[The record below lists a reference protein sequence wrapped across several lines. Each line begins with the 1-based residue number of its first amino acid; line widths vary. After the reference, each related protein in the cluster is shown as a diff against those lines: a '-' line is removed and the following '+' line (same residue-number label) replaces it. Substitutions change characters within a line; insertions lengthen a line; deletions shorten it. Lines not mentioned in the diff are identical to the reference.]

1 MAMAVTSRTSSKMT
15 SGEKHPSSGEEASSG
30 DAHADLR
37 TFGRY
42 VIEKK
47 LGEGGMGAV
56 YRAVDSNLKR
66 AVALK
71 ILPRDKA
78 TNDILVKR
86 FQAEAQA
93 AAQLRHKNIVCVYD
107 SGELD
112 GYLYIAMEYVD
123 GIDVQDLVMR
133 KGGLSVK
140 RSLDIIKQ
148 VARALEHAH
157 GQTIVHRDIKPAN
170 LLIDRDG
177 NVKLADMGLAR
188 SIAETEEAGITRAG
202 TTVGTVDYMSPE
214 QARDSKSADCR
225 SDMYS
230 LGATWY
236 HMLAGRP
243 LFPHGDLLNKI
254 TAHASQDPPDPRDIR
269 PNVPESVVQIMHRM
283 LEKKPDHRYQT
294 PTDLLHDLENGF
306 SGDNASVDGAADGR
320 ESVLSLDILAGL
332 AEEETA
338 ADAEIRSRKRS
349 TRSKRP
355 ANRSLD
361 VDQPASALPETAILN
376 VKKDRHFEKDG
387 SSADV
392 ATSTRPRKKKPQS
405 RKATA
410 GRKSSPKIPKKT
422 PSASDTMT
430 DTSATSSAIPSR
442 REVMLARNVRHRR
455 AAESRRQMTVF
466 GVCAA
471 GVLIVGYLIFSAMS
485 GPSASE
491 PPPAPSGPGAQVSP
505 ASPDAGGGSP
515 VRAGGSA
522 VPNRQ
527 PPRRVE

>member
-1 MAMAVTSRTSSKMT
+1 MAMAVASRKSLKMN
-15 SGEKHPSSGEEASSG
+15 SEEKHPSSGDEVSAEGASG
-30 DAHADLR
+30 DLR

-42 VIEKK
+42 IIEKK

-66 AVALK
+66 TVALK
-71 ILPRDKA
+71 VLPRDKA
-78 TNDILVKR
+78 KNDILVKR

-170 LLIDRDG
+170 LLIDREG

-254 TAHASQDPPDPRDIR
+254 TAHATQPPPDPRDIR
-269 PNVPESVVQIMHRM
+269 PNVPESVVRIMHRM
-283 LEKKPDHRYQT
+283 LEKKPDRRYQT
-294 PTDLLHDLENGF
+294 PTDLLHDLEHGF
-306 SGDNASVDGAADGR
+306 SGEDSGGTDSESKSSR
-320 ESVLSLDILAGL
+320 EGVLSFDILAGL

-338 ADAEIRSRKRS
+338 ADAEIRSRKSSARS
-349 TRSKRP
+349 DRGSHRSDGEFPK
-355 ANRSLD
+355 STM
-361 VDQPASALPETAILN
+361 PETAILS
-376 VKKDRHFEKDG
+376 VQAGG
-387 SSADV
+387 SSATVD
-392 ATSTRPRKKKPQS
+392 APAKPRRKKPKT
-405 RKATA
+405 KKGTK
-410 GRKSSPKIPKKT
+410 GRKSSPAISKKS
-422 PSASDTMT
+422 PSSSETLSDTST
-430 DTSATSSAIPSR
+430 TSSAIPSR

-455 AAESRRQMTVF
+455 AAESRRQMTIF
-466 GVCAA
+466 GVSAA
-471 GVLIVGYLIFSAMS
+471 GILIIGYMIISAMS
-485 GPSASE
+485 GSPAPE
-491 PPPAPSGPGAQVSP
+491 PNVPDDVKPPAAPATSGPSTP
-505 ASPDAGGGSP
+505 AGNSTAP
-515 VRAGGSA
+515 V
-522 VPNRQ
+522 RQ

>member
-15 SGEKHPSSGEEASSG
+15 SEEKHPSSGEEASSG

-66 AVALK
+66 TVALK

-283 LEKKPDHRYQT
+283 LEKKPDRRYQT

-306 SGDNASVDGAADGR
+306 SGDNATVDKAAEGR

-361 VDQPASALPETAILN
+361 GDRPASALPETAILN
-376 VKKDRHFEKDG
+376 VQKDG
-387 SSADV
+387 SSADI

-422 PSASDTMT
+422 PSASETMT

-455 AAESRRQMTVF
+455 AAESRKQMTVF

-491 PPPAPSGPGAQVSP
+491 LPAPSGHGSQVSP
-505 ASPDAGGGSP
+505 ASSGAGGRTP

-522 VPNRQ
+522 ATNRQ

>member
-1 MAMAVTSRTSSKMT
+1 MT
-15 SGEKHPSSGEEASSG
+15 SEEKYPSSGKEASSG

-66 AVALK
+66 TVALK

-148 VARALEHAH
+148 VAKALEHAH
-157 GQTIVHRDIKPAN
+157 VQTIVHRDIKPAN

-254 TAHASQDPPDPRDIR
+254 TAHASQAPPDPRDIR

-283 LEKKPDHRYQT
+283 LEKSPDRRYQT

-306 SGDNASVDGAADGR
+306 SGDSATGDGATDGR

-349 TRSKRP
+349 TKSKRSSG
-355 ANRSLD
+355 RSPD
-361 VDQPASALPETAILN
+361 VDRPASALPKTAILS
-376 VKKDRHFEKDG
+376 VQRDG

-392 ATSTRPRKKKPQS
+392 ATSTRPRKKKRQS
-405 RKATA
+405 RKGTA
-410 GRKSSPKIPKKT
+410 GRKSSPKIPKKV
-422 PSASDTMT
+422 PSASDTMA

-471 GVLIVGYLIFSAMS
+471 GLVVVGYLIFSSMS
-485 GPSASE
+485 GPSKSV
-491 PPPAPSGPGAQVSP
+491 PPVVPSGSGSQVAP
-505 ASPDAGGGSP
+505 ATSGAGGGTP
-515 VRAGGSA
+515 VRAGGST

>member
-1 MAMAVTSRTSSKMT
+1 MAMTVASRRTSLKKMT
-15 SGEKHPSSGEEASSG
+15 SEEQFTSSG
-30 DAHADLR
+30 DETPSGNASADLR

-66 AVALK
+66 TVALK
-71 ILPRDKA
+71 ILPREKA
-78 TNDILVKR
+78 QNSILVKR

-112 GYLYIAMEYVD
+112 GYLYIAMEFVD

-133 KGGLSVK
+133 KGALSIK

-157 GQTIVHRDIKPAN
+157 EQTIVHRDIKPAN

-225 SDMYS
+225 SDIYS

-236 HMLAGRP
+236 HMLVGRP
-243 LFPHGDLLNKI
+243 LFPKGDLLNKI
-254 TAHASQDPPDPRDIR
+254 TAHATEAPPDPRDIR
-269 PNVPESVVQIMHRM
+269 PNIPESVVQIMHRM
-283 LEKKPDHRYQT
+283 LEKKSDRRYQT
-294 PTDLLHDLENGF
+294 PTELLHDLENGF
-306 SGDNASVDGAADGR
+306 SASGTTGDG
-320 ESVLSLDILAGL
+320 EQVLSFDILAGL
-332 AEEETA
+332 AEEDTE
-338 ADAEIRSRKRS
+338 ADAELSVRSRSSSPGTKRDKHAAKLAE
-349 TRSKRP
+349 RS
-355 ANRSLD
+355 D
-361 VDQPASALPETAILN
+361 ALLPKTAILN
-376 VKKDRHFEKDG
+376 VKTTG

-392 ATSTRPRKKKPQS
+392 ETTAKPARKKPRKS
-405 RKATA
+405 AT
-410 GRKSSPKIPKKT
+410 GQKSSPAIPRKS
-422 PSASDTMT
+422 PSSAETMA
-430 DTSATSSAIPSR
+430 DSAETSSSIPSR

-455 AAESRRQMTVF
+455 AAENRKQMVIL
-466 GVCAA
+466 GACVLGALIA
-471 GVLIVGYLIFSAMS
+471 GYMVWSALT
-485 GPSASE
+485 GPSSSE
-491 PPPAPSGPGAQVSP
+491 VPAPA
-505 ASPDAGGGSP
+505 
-515 VRAGGSA
+515 GSA
-522 VPNRQ
+522 PTGTPTATGLSETTPANGGRVVAPSRQ